1 MYAFSSKWK
10 WYIVFDGGLYG
21 KSFAGYNRLQRWNC
35 RLYSVFDFSVHRRVT
50 KKKKNS
56 RNEFEI
62 EDNVLT
68 IKLGKRKK

>member
-1 MYAFSSKWK
+1 MGKVLPVI
-10 WYIVFDGGLYG
+10 IVCSIGIAVCIAYLIFLCIGAL
-21 KSFAGYNRLQRWNC
+21 R
-35 RLYSVFDFSVHRRVT
+35 